1 MGSGEL
7 GDGAEQDAGE
17 WAHRRGE
24 DGVAHERE
32 TSGGERVVGGVG
44 RERGERVGRQG

>member
-17 WAHRRGE
+17 RAHRRGE
-24 DGVAHERE
+24 DGVGRERE
-32 TSGGERVVGGVG
+32 TSDGERVLGGVG
-44 RERGERVGRQG
+44 RETGECVGRQG